1 MTESN
6 LIFTGKGLTL
16 TKYGAGFRVIR
27 RGRFE
32 LINHLEG
39 QEDYDP
45 PPTELV
51 VEIVLPGVK
60 DPNTIDL
67 NVTSKEVMVRYIP
80 NHPETDFTISLPFK
94 VNTKIDLQAKW
105 IKGEEANLLQLTLPV
120 IPEIRKYEPRPVFD
134 MQPIDEPE
142 ETPNQDNSHIQEIPN
157 TETQSQTKSKK
168 KLKAEKPKDPIE
180 LQPQITVD
188 EKVVTVVLYKPNL
201 NADSLKIINQKF
213 TIFDKSGQ
221 EYFGEFQTPFELHS
235 TPKIQANSGFVRLF
249 FIESEE
255 KAEEEQQE
263 EEVPI
268 LEGLL
273 TIEQLENPFIF
284 EIEP

>member
-1 MTESN
+1 MTEKN

-39 QEDYDP
+39 LEDYDP

-67 NVTSKEVMVRYIP
+67 NVTSKEVIVRYLP

-94 VNTKIDLQAKW
+94 VNTKVDLQAKW

-120 IPEIRKYEPRPVFD
+120 IPEIRKYEPKPVFN
-134 MQPIDEPE
+134 MSPIDDPE
-142 ETPNQDNSHIQEIPN
+142 ETSNIDNSHIQEIQN
-157 TETQSQTKSKK
+157 TQTEAPKKS
-168 KLKAEKPKDPIE
+168 KLKAEKPKLDPIE
-180 LQPQITVD
+180 IKPQITVD
-188 EKVVTVVLYKPNL
+188 EKVVTVVLYQPNL
-201 NADSLKIINQKF
+201 NADSLKITSQKF
-213 TIFDKSGQ
+213 TILDKSGQ
-221 EYFGEFQTPFELHS
+221 EYFGELQTPFELHS
-235 TPKIQANSGFVRLF
+235 SPKIQANSGFIRLF
-249 FIESEE
+249 FIETDDKPEEEE
-255 KAEEEQQE
+255 KK